1 MTTKNQIFTSVI
13 SGSPMIT
20 SEKLVGSENYLS
32 WSASVELWFMGQGYE
47 DHLVTQEADIPE
59 VDRVQWRKIDAQ
71 LCSVL
76 WQSVDPRILLHL
88 QAYKTCFKFWTQ
100 AKGLYTND
108 IQRLYKVASAIVH
121 LSQQDLDLST
131 YIGQIAS
138 LKEQFLTVMPLT
150 PDVGAQQTQLDK
162 FFMVLTLIGLR
173 PDLEPI
179 RDQILG
185 SSSVPSLD
193 DVFARL
199 LRISSTQTL
208 PSDSASDSS
217 VLVSQTTSRGG
228 RSGTRGRGQRPH
240 CTYCNKLGHTR
251 DRCYQLHGRPPRTA
265 HMAQSSDSPLPQPPS
280 SSASQTSQASIASVA
295 QPGNASAC
303 LTHTSSLGP
312 WILDSGASD
321 HLSGNKDLF
330 SSITTT
336 SDLPTVTLA
345 NGSQTVAKGIGLAL
359 PLPSLPLTSDRSTG
373 KTIGIGRESQ
383 GLYHLTSDSSP
394 AVCISTDA
402 PLLIH
407 NRLGHPSLS
416 KFQKMVPRFS
426 TLSSL
431 PCESCQLGKHTRVSF
446 PKRLNNRAKSPFELV
461 HTDVWGPC
469 RTASTL
475 GFQYFVTF
483 IDDYSRCTWLFLM
496 KNRAELFSIFQK
508 FYTEIQTQFNISIRV
523 LRSDNAREY
532 FSAQFTSFMS
542 HHGILHQSSCA
553 HTPQQNGVA
562 ERKNRHLVETARTL
576 LLHSHVPFRFWGDAV
591 LTACYLINR
600 MPSSVLHDQI
610 PHSLLFPDQP
620 LYFLPPRV
628 FGCTCF
634 VHILT
639 PGQDKLSAKA
649 MKCLFLGY
657 SRLQKGYRCYSLE
670 THRYFISADVTFF
683 EDSPFFS
690 TTSESLPVSE
700 VLPIPIVSP
709 PDAMPLDHFRFIIV
723 ALVSLLLSLFLRH
736 LLTHFLSLRLH
747 LPRLC
752 LLLMT
757 YPLLFGKSTHE
768 ALSHPGWRQA
778 MVDEMAA
785 LHSNGTWDLVVL
797 PSGKSTVGCRW
808 VYAVKVGPDGQ
819 VDRLKA
825 RLVAKGYTQV
835 YGSDYGDTFSPVA
848 KIASVRLLL
857 SMAAMCSWPLYQ
869 LDIKNAFLHG
879 DLAEEVYME
888 QPPGF
893 VAQGESG
900 LVCRLRRSLYGLKQS
915 PRAWFSRFSSVVQEF
930 GMLRSTA
937 DHSVFYHHNSLGQ
950 CIYLV
955 VYVDDIVITGSDQD
969 GIQKLKQ
976 HLFTHFQT
984 KDLGKLKYFLG
995 IEIAQSS
1002 SGVVLSQRKYALD
1015 ILEETGMLDCKPVD
1029 TPMDPNVKL
1038 VPGQGEPLGDPGR
1051 YRRLVGKLNYLTI
1064 TRPDISFPVSVVS
1077 QFLQS
1082 PCDSHW
1088 DAVIRILRYIKST
1101 PGQGVLYENRGHTQV
1116 VGYTDADWAGSP
1128 TDRRST
1134 SGYCVFIGGNLI
1146 SWKSKKQDVVARSSA
1161 EAEYRAMALATC
1173 ELIWLRHLLQELR
1186 FGKDEQMKL
1195 ICDNQ
1200 AALHIASNPVF
1211 HERTKHIE
1219 VDCHFIREKIASGCC
1234 YKFCQFK

>member
-1 MTTKNQIFTSVI
+1 
-13 SGSPMIT
+13 
-20 SEKLVGSENYLS
+20 
-32 WSASVELWFMGQGYE
+32 MGQGYE

-71 LCSVL
+71 L
-76 WQSVDPRILLHL
+76 
-88 QAYKTCFKFWTQ
+88 F
-100 AKGLYTND
+100 
-108 IQRLYKVASAIVH
+108 
-121 LSQQDLDLST
+121 LDCD
-131 YIGQIAS
+131 A
-138 LKEQFLTVMPLT
+138 LT

-280 SSASQTSQASIASVA
+280 SSASQTSQAFY
-295 QPGNASAC
+295 C
-303 LTHTSSLGP
+303 LCCP
-312 WILDSGASD
+312 AWI
-321 HLSGNKDLF
+321 F
-330 SSITTT
+330 SPLLL
-336 SDLPTVTLA
+336 LPLIYLLLPLA
-345 NGSQTVAKGIGLAL
+345 NGSQLWLK
-359 PLPSLPLTSDRSTG
+359 DRSTG

-383 GLYHLTSDSSP
+383 ASITSPQIHLLQF
-394 AVCISTDA
+394 AF
-402 PLLIH
+402 PLML
-407 NRLGHPSLS
+407 
-416 KFQKMVPRFS
+416 
-426 TLSSL
+426 LSSFTIVWATL
-431 PCESCQLGKHTRVSF
+431 VS
-446 PKRLNNRAKSPFELV
+446 PS
-461 HTDVWGPC
+461 
-469 RTASTL
+469 
-475 GFQYFVTF
+475 
-483 IDDYSRCTWLFLM
+483 SRRC
-496 KNRAELFSIFQK
+496 
-508 FYTEIQTQFNISIRV
+508 
-523 LRSDNAREY
+523 DNAREY

-553 HTPQQNGVA
+553 HTRQQNGVA

-591 LTACYLINR
+591 LTACYLIN
-600 MPSSVLHDQI
+600 H
-610 PHSLLFPDQP
+610 
-620 LYFLPPRV
+620 
-628 FGCTCF
+628 
-634 VHILT
+634 
-639 PGQDKLSAKA
+639 KLSAKA

-657 SRLQKGYRCYSLE
+657 SRLQKGYRCYSLK

-709 PDAMPLDHFRFIIV
+709 PDAMPPRPLQVYHRRPRVV
-723 ALVSLLLSLFLRH
+723 APLPFPEAPADSLPIPSASPAPALLSPNDLPIAVRKGTRSTRNPHPIYNFLSYHRLSSPYSAFVSAISSVSL
-736 LLTHFLSLRLH
+736 
-747 LPRLC
+747 P
-752 LLLMT
+752 
-757 YPLLFGKSTHE
+757 KSTQE
-768 ALSHPGWRQA
+768 TLSNPGWRQA
-778 MVDEMAA
+778 MVDEMTA

-857 SMAAMCSWPLYQ
+857 SMATMCSWPLYQ
-869 LDIKNAFLHG
+869 LDIKKCL
-879 DLAEEVYME
+879 
-888 QPPGF
+888 P
-893 VAQGESG
+893 SWRS
-900 LVCRLRRSLYGLKQS
+900 CRGSLYGATS
-915 PRAWFSRFSSVVQEF
+915 WFCCSGGVWFSVQVTPFSIWLETISSS
-930 GMLRSTA
+930 M
-937 DHSVFYHHNSLGQ
+937 

-969 GIQKLKQ
+969 
-976 HLFTHFQT
+976 
-984 KDLGKLKYFLG
+984 
-995 IEIAQSS
+995 AQSS

-1038 VPGQGEPLGDPGR
+1038 VTRTGGAF
-1051 YRRLVGKLNYLTI
+1051 RRP
-1064 TRPDISFPVSVVS
+1064 REISTAR
-1077 QFLQS
+1077 
-1082 PCDSHW
+1082 SHW

-1219 VDCHFIREKIASGCC
+1219 VDCHFIREKIASGCVATSFVNSNDQLADIFTKSLRGPRIKYIC
-1234 YKFCQFK
+1234 NKLGAYDVYAPA